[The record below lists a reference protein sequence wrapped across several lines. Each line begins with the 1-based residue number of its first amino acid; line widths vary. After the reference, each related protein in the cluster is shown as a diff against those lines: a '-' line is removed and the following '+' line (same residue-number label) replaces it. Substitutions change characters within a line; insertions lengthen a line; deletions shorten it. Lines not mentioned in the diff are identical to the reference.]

1 MLKEYDINLREGS
14 SIIRL
19 TDAELLGE
27 VITGPGSVTL
37 AEILYICLISAE
49 QIIPRNVISAAA
61 VGKGETQAWA
71 LRKCGVDWNEMLPDK
86 QMVDALKSTFI
97 ANAGGAISLVDSS
110 DSEKVRHQQLK
121 IENMRTMLQVISREL
136 YGK

>member
-1 MLKEYDINLREGS
+1 MLKEFKINLREGD
-14 SIIRL
+14 SIARL
-19 TDAELLGE
+19 THAQLIGE

-49 QIIPRNVISAAA
+49 QRIPQNVISTAAE
-61 VGKGETQAWA
+61 GKGETQAWVI
-71 LRKCGVDWNEMLPDK
+71 RKSGTDWNEMLQDK

-97 ANAGGAISLVDSS
+97 ANTGGAISLVDAS
-110 DSEKVRHQQLK
+110 DPDKVRLQQLK